1 MRIVL
6 EDNSWEQILSEME
19 FIDFSSVQGA
29 EVVER
34 KRSVVRNRN
43 SDKK

>member
-19 FIDFSSVQGA
+19 FIDFFSVQG
-29 EVVER
+29 V
-34 KRSVVRNRN
+34 K
-43 SDKK
+43 

>member
-6 EDNSWEQILSEME
+6 EDNSREEILSEIGFE
-19 FIDFSSVQGA
+19 I
-29 EVVER
+29 VER
-34 KRSVVRNRN
+34 KRLVVRNRN